1 MAIAEITQSERL
13 FPPSSSVSELLSELT
28 GRERYSSRA
37 EATRPEIVPTVVA
50 VPSRGKTVQ
59 FRYQDHGEPE
69 PSWFAP
75 VLHGFANL
83 VTLSDNWDGEGA
95 KRIDSAAINRALA
108 AIEQLLPQDAPAPS
122 VVPVPNSGL
131 QIEWHRNGKD
141 LEVEFNPN
149 GNVEYYYYDEVT
161 QEESEGPVGAGFLN
175 VRDLLQRMW

>member
-37 EATRPEIVPTVVA
+37 GATKPEVVPTVVT

-59 FRYQDHGEPE
+59 FNYLDHGEPE

-108 AIEQLLPQDAPAPS
+108 AIEQLLPHDAPAPS
-122 VVPVPNSGL
+122 IVPVPNSGL

-149 GNVEYYYYDEVT
+149 GSVEFYYYDEGT
-161 QEESEGPVGAGFLN
+161 EEESEGPVGAGFSN
-175 VRDLLQRMW
+175 VRDLLQRVW